1 MPALPV
7 PRKTDKEYR
16 LTPRSCQA
24 GENTQL
30 PTKAE
35 SGNSARKTRNSSR
48 QSFSSQF
55 LRPFQPIHE
64 TRSVSQPGSR
74 PFDIEVA
81 AMIHAHI
88 RIQVSRLCRG
98 HCGAGH
104 PATIVSRLL
113 LAAALVGIPSIAS
126 AEIIWH
132 RDLPAARAASAA
144 SGKPVFA
151 LFVATWDEKPN
162 PEVFANAEVDAVIS
176 ACFEPVRVDVDARP
190 DVVKALAI
198 DRIPSVA
205 VLDSHGRAIS
215 RFDCPTTPAEFVAAA
230 ARAAQVTASTAGPRN
245 DTEQPSA
252 AGVAAFGGG
261 FEANPSPH
269 VDDTSVADKV
279 RQLSSFAE
287 GKATPLRDSSR
298 FPAVAATAAPALPAQ
313 PSPAAAPTA
322 TAYAAPSV
330 AAYSPPVAVPTADPS
345 LARTPPAW
353 PAERPAGSAYS
364 RFQPAPPPAAA
375 TAVIEPAPSVNSA
388 PWIAAAPGTAAP
400 AGQPA
405 DAEPE
410 ATATASDDGAAAKAK
425 PNAFLA
431 ALQKPMSAFSNW
443 TSKPTVEPPPKMPP
457 ARPQLPSALAAAPIA
472 PSAAAPA
479 TAADPGPL
487 PLGLEG
493 YCPVTIAE
501 RGAWV
506 EGRAQWGVRH
516 RGRTYLFAGPE
527 QQQSFLANPDQFAPA
542 LAGDDPVLAFES
554 GRSEPGQRA
563 FGVTFGSRMYL
574 FSSPETRAAF
584 TADPNRYTTRVQIA
598 EGLAPSDAA
607 RRF

>member
-1 MPALPV
+1 
-7 PRKTDKEYR
+7 
-16 LTPRSCQA
+16 
-24 GENTQL
+24 
-30 PTKAE
+30 
-35 SGNSARKTRNSSR
+35 
-48 QSFSSQF
+48 
-55 LRPFQPIHE
+55 
-64 TRSVSQPGSR
+64 
-74 PFDIEVA
+74 
-81 AMIHAHI
+81 MIQAHI
-88 RIQVSRLCRG
+88 RIQVSRLGRG
-98 HCGAGH
+98 HCGANR
-104 PATIVSRLL
+104 PVTMLSRLL
-113 LAAALVGIPSIAS
+113 FAAALGVFPALAS
-126 AEIIWH
+126 AEIVWH

-162 PEVFANAEVDAVIS
+162 PEVFANAEVEAVIS

-190 DVVKALAI
+190 DVVKSLAI

-205 VLDSHGRAIS
+205 VLDSNGGAIS
-215 RFDCPTTPAEFVAAA
+215 RFDCPKTPAEFVAAA
-230 ARAAQVTASTAGPRN
+230 ARAAQVTASTSTPRN
-245 DTEQPSA
+245 GTEQASA
-252 AGVAAFGGG
+252 AGGTAFGGG
-261 FEANPSPH
+261 FESSPPI
-269 VDDTSVADKV
+269 DDTSVADKV

-287 GKATPLRDSSR
+287 GKAMPPRDASR
-298 FPAVAATAAPALPAQ
+298 FSAVAATAAPAIPAQ
-313 PSPAAAPTA
+313 PSPVAAP
-322 TAYAAPSV
+322 AYAGYQAPSV
-330 AAYSPPVAVPTADPS
+330 APYSPPAAAPTADPS

-353 PAERPAGSAYS
+353 PAERPAASAYS
-364 RFQPAPPPAAA
+364 RFQPAAPQAPAAA
-375 TAVIEPAPSVNSA
+375 PAVIEPAPSINSA
-388 PWIAAAPGTAAP
+388 PWIAGAPAP
-400 AGQPA
+400 AGQLA

-410 ATATASDDGAAAKAK
+410 ATATASDEGTVAKPK

-431 ALQKPMSAFSNW
+431 ALQKPMSAFSSW
-443 TSKPTVEPPPKMPP
+443 TSKPTIEPPPKMPP
-457 ARPQLPSALAAAPIA
+457 ARPQLPSALAAAPIVPPA
-472 PSAAAPA
+472 AGAAPA
-479 TAADPGPL
+479 TATDPGPM

-527 QQQSFLANPDQFAPA
+527 QQQTFLANPDQFAPA

-554 GRSEPGQRA
+554 GRSEAGQRA
-563 FGVTFGSRMYL
+563 FGVTYGSRMYL